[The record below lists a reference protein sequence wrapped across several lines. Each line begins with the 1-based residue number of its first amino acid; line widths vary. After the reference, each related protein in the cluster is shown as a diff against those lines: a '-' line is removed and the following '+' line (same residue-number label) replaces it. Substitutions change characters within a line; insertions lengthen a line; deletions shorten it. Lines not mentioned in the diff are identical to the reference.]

1 MRWLGPTLLLG
12 AILSTAIGCGVYS
25 FSAAGKPAFQ
35 SVNITQFEN
44 KTIEYQLSDRLTD
57 ALIDAFIRDNTIP
70 IKEAAKAEALMTGTV
85 TSYRRDPYT
94 YDRQDVVSEYAVK
107 VSVHVKVVK
116 ANSEDVIWEDD
127 FFTEGVY
134 NAVDE
139 TEEDGQKKV
148 ITLLTA
154 NILDRTTKSW

>member
-12 AILSTAIGCGVYS
+12 TVLPMVLGCGVYS

-35 SVNITQFEN
+35 SVNIAQFEN
-44 KTIEYQLSDRLTD
+44 NTIEYQLSDRLTD

-70 IKEAAKAEALMTGTV
+70 VKEAGKAEALMAGTV

-94 YDRQDVVSEYAVK
+94 YDLQDIVSEYAVK
-107 VSVHVKVVK
+107 VSVHVKVVRAK
-116 ANSEDVIWEDD
+116 SEDVIWDED
-127 FFTEGVY
+127 FFAEGVY

-139 TEEDGQKKV
+139 TEADGQTKV